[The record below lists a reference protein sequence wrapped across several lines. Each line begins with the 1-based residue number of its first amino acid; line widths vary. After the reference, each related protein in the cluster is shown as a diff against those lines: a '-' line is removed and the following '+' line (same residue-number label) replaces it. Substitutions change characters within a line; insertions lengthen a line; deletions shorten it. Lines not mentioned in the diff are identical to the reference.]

1 MGRYS
6 QGVII
11 ESDDIDTLN
20 EFSPNPVVSGLHV
33 HQTSCFY
40 DPSRFRC
47 ALAGRQSGKSHLDAA
62 WLLGGEPGQTSLYF
76 ARSIT
81 SAWSI
86 MFSVF
91 HELNSQYD
99 LGLTVLKGEAQ
110 VIEPNG
116 HVIQLYGV
124 KDQSA
129 AENLRGRKFRR
140 IVGDEAGTFHSEL
153 LQYTVQDV
161 LQPTLMK
168 HSGELML
175 SGTPGIEPEGYFYE
189 LTGDPFSGVKG
200 RWPTHHWTL
209 MDNPHL
215 PHESVVKDILAQN
228 FWTTEH
234 PTFLREYLA
243 RWVADRGALV
253 YDFGGHFEPRPESG
267 TTVLGID
274 FGFDPDKTA
283 FTVIRQGERPHI
295 HVLKSFGINHLT
307 PHTIADIVASLRNE
321 FHPNYIVADEGALGK
336 GYAAE
341 LKEQFHLPIEPAQKR
356 DKKARIELLRGII
369 ACGQLHVCEG
379 SQELLDEWKTLPWGD
394 QKLDHHPK
402 YKQDCSDSLLY
413 ALSKM
418 LQTQPYKPPVD
429 PRHPD
434 VIEMDRARIAARA
447 KAERSTRRTSLW
459 LPGDQL
465 PIAARRRSADGS
477 APRLLDWS
485 GIPFSRAA

>member
-1 MGRYS
+1 M
-6 QGVII
+6 II
-11 ESDDIDTLN
+11 ESDDLDTLC
-20 EFSPNPVVSGLHV
+20 EFAPNPVVAGLHV
-33 HQTSCFY
+33 YQTQCFY
-40 DPSRFRC
+40 DPARFRC

-86 MFSVF
+86 MASVF
-91 HELNSQYD
+91 HELNADFD
-99 LGLTVLKGEAQ
+99 LGLTILKGDAQ

-116 HVIQLYGV
+116 AVIQLYGV
-124 KDQSA
+124 KDEA
-129 AENLRGRKFRR
+129 AAQNLRGRKFRR

-153 LQYTVQDV
+153 LQFTVQDV

-168 HSGELML
+168 HNGEIML

-189 LTGDPFSGVKG
+189 LTGDPFSGAKG

-209 MDNPHL
+209 MDNPWL
-215 PHESVVKDILAQN
+215 PNIDEVVKDILTQN
-228 FWTTEH
+228 FWTEEN
-234 PTFLREYLA
+234 PTFLREYMA

-253 YDFGGHFEPRPESG
+253 YDFAGHYEPRPESG
-267 TTVLGID
+267 LTVLGID

-307 PHTIADIVASLRNE
+307 PHTIADIVKQLRQE

-341 LKEQFHLPIEPAQKR
+341 LKQQFMLPIEAAEKR

-379 SQELLDEWKTLPWGD
+379 SGELIDEWKTLPWG
-394 QKLDHHPK
+394 QQRLDHHPK

-418 LQTQPYKPPVD
+418 LQTQPYIPPAET
-429 PRHPD
+429 REAH

-459 LPGDQL
+459 LPPQ
-465 PIAARRRSADGS
+465 IAAGGARPILAPTRSGRGS
-477 APRLLDWS
+477 GRPLLDWS